1 MKQNPSLS
9 VVIVNYNGYKYL
21 KSCIQSIQNSLSWN
35 TLEIIIVDNGSSE
48 DIPQIKSLANNQ
60 IKLIF
65 LDKNYGP
72 AYARNQGV
80 AQARGEYLAFL
91 DNDTQVHPEWA
102 QEAIKYFDKNPK
114 VGVIQCKLLLANDH
128 TKLDYVGEYLGTNGF
143 LVQECKAG
151 DKDQGQFETI
161 KQILAAKS
169 AGMFI
174 RRETFDKAGGFDAD
188 YFIYVEETDLGWR
201 SWLVGYQAVYL
212 PTSIVYHHFGTSN
225 VILGLDK
232 TSSLAKFHGPKN
244 YITTLIKNF
253 GVKNLITIVPL
264 HITLWLGLA
273 FYRLFKGKL
282 TDFSL
287 IVQGIIWPF
296 IHFPQLITK
305 RKIIQSQRVISDKK
319 IFQSL
324 MVKRS
329 LNYYLN
335 KAIHTQ
341 KIGNAKSF

>member
-1 MKQNPSLS
+1 
-9 VVIVNYNGYKYL
+9 
-21 KSCIQSIQNSLSWN
+21 
-35 TLEIIIVDNGSSE
+35 
-48 DIPQIKSLANNQ
+48 
-60 IKLIF
+60 
-65 LDKNYGP
+65 
-72 AYARNQGV
+72 
-80 AQARGEYLAFL
+80 LAFL